1 MMAMVRINKTGCPS
15 SHGGSTETALTTTPN
30 HKERIMAKKSIS
42 SNAEERQDEI
52 MSEDTYTQCLSDDL
66 TLPLSLL
73 VGFMRTIELSGQH
86 DYGWPAIF
94 GTLIENAEKNLKEIS
109 DALEDKFGD
118 IEIVH
123 ENYDCEKAL
132 YPWGKVVGISNGE
145 G

>member
-1 MMAMVRINKTGCPS
+1 MG
-15 SHGGSTETALTTTPN
+15 
-30 HKERIMAKKSIS
+30 KKSLAS
-42 SNAEERQDEI
+42 KAEERQDEI

-73 VGFMRTIELSGQH
+73 LDFMRTIEASGDH
-86 DYGWPAIF
+86 RYSWPAIACL
-94 GTLIENAEKNLKEIS
+94 LIENAEKNLKEIS

-123 ENYDCEKAL
+123 EDYDGKAL

-145 G
+145 R